1 VRDEGP
7 EHPVRVQAYV
17 PVAQR
22 QLIGATLVMR
32 TVPGV
37 DVRPAVREE
46 IWREFPDV
54 PIPDQFTL
62 DYYYERLIAQRR
74 FLMLLTGL
82 FGAVAVVIASAGIYG
97 VMAYL
102 VAERTREI
110 GVRMAVGAAP
120 AAVLRMVL
128 ARAATYVGG
137 GLALGFPL
145 AWAVSRTLEAYLYD
159 IRPHDPPV
167 YAAVLSALVAT
178 ALCAAYLPA
187 RRAAHIDPMEALRPE

>member
-1 VRDEGP
+1 
-7 EHPVRVQAYV
+7 
-17 PVAQR
+17 
-22 QLIGATLVMR
+22 
-32 TVPGV
+32 
-37 DVRPAVREE
+37 
-46 IWREFPDV
+46 
-54 PIPDQFTL
+54 
-62 DYYYERLIAQRR
+62 
-74 FLMLLTGL
+74 
-82 FGAVAVVIASAGIYG
+82 VVIASAGIYG

-128 ARAATYVGG
+128 ARATAYVGG

-159 IRPHDPPV
+159 IRPHDPLV

-178 ALCAAYLPA
+178 ALCAAYAPA